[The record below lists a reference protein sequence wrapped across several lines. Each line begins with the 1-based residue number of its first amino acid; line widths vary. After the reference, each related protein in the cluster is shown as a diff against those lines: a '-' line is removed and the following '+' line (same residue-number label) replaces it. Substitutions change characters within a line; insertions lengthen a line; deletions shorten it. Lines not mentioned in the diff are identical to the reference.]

1 MYFSNKETMFIFK
14 LDHPALYV
22 SKVHFINI
30 NVIYGT
36 NKAYPIRNIQSNVKN
51 LKVISFKES

>member
-1 MYFSNKETMFIFK
+1 MYFSNKETMFKFK

-22 SKVHFINI
+22 SKVHFINV

-36 NKAYPIRNIQSNVKN
+36 NKAGPIRNSQFKCEA
-51 LKVISFKES
+51 LKDYFF

>member
-30 NVIYGT
+30 NVISMERIKHT
-36 NKAYPIRNIQSNVKN
+36 Q
-51 LKVISFKES
+51 